1 MPGTD
6 LIFTPEDRRILRRIL
21 TAGRH
26 GAGSADGGEL
36 TARLGLLFLGAPY
49 EASTL
54 EGRKGSRE
62 PLVISLQA
70 FDCFTFVESVTALA
84 LTVRAGKTSPEA
96 FAGILERLRYRRG
109 IRGDYASR
117 LHYFTDWLG
126 DNKRLG
132 ILRDVTRELGGRA
145 LPKPIRYMSDHPG
158 SYPPLADGTQ
168 RAEVRRAERNLTRR
182 VRHFLPTDSIRE
194 AELLIREGDMI
205 GVTAAAEGLDVIHAG
220 LAVRRDGRIH
230 LLHASRPAGGV
241 VVTEE
246 PLHRYVAGRN
256 DATGIVAGR
265 LRLPQKSLPAS

>member
-84 LTVRAGKTSPEA
+84 LTVRAGKNLRRPLPESWNA
-96 FAGILERLRYRRG
+96 SGIAGDPR
-109 IRGDYASR
+109 
-117 LHYFTDWLG
+117 
-126 DNKRLG
+126 
-132 ILRDVTRELGGRA
+132 
-145 LPKPIRYMSDHPG
+145 
-158 SYPPLADGTQ
+158 
-168 RAEVRRAERNLTRR
+168 
-182 VRHFLPTDSIRE
+182 
-194 AELLIREGDMI
+194 
-205 GVTAAAEGLDVIHAG
+205 
-220 LAVRRDGRIH
+220 
-230 LLHASRPAGGV
+230 
-241 VVTEE
+241 
-246 PLHRYVAGRN
+246 
-256 DATGIVAGR
+256 R
-265 LRLPQKSLPAS
+265 LRLPPPLLHRLARRQQTAGNPPRRDPGTGRKGPSEADPLHVGTIRDPIHPWPTGPNGRRCAARSAISPGASGIFFRQIPSGKRSC